1 MDRFIPHSQIVE
13 IQQATDI
20 VELISSYI
28 PLKKAGV
35 NYKALCPFHEEKT
48 ASFSVNAT
56 KQIFH
61 CFGCHKGGNVYGF
74 VMAYEKVEFP
84 QAVKILAERAGIR
97 LANSQPK
104 DDASREKRA
113 DFLKTNR
120 LVTNYYHECLLKSK
134 AAEPARA
141 YLAKRGFTQGMIAK
155 FLMGC
160 ALPGWSNLVGYAR
173 EKNIPLKNLEE
184 LGLILPRKEKNGYYD
199 RFRDRLMF
207 PIFNPRDGVVGFG
220 GRALDDSEPVY
231 LNSPENILFNKG
243 KSLYGLN
250 FAKDACEKA
259 GKLCIV
265 EGYTDVIM
273 AYQHGFEYV
282 VATLGTALT
291 TDHIKSIRRYVNK
304 VVVVY
309 DADAA
314 GKMASARSLD
324 LFLAEEMDLFVARLP
339 EGLDPYDCLIRK
351 DGQEVF
357 QKSIDESVEL
367 FAYRLEVV
375 KHKYNLNNIEEKIK
389 AVDEILDTVGAVPNP
404 VKRNLYMKQLSEAV
418 NISEDVLRGRLK
430 LKSKRPAGEQRS
442 VPAALPPLPLQQQ
455 DIRPGEEIIEIMLM
469 KNDFIPIIKGS
480 VDFNDYPT
488 QQSRQLAERIFEAY
502 DQEGA
507 VTVEN
512 LLNYIADDKES
523 SSFVVRLSQDM
534 EKKNRDD
541 REYRLRELLSYID
554 KRRKKESERPALKLQ
569 LKEFQLKGGDQNAIN
584 SILSKLQDGIKVK

>member
-20 VELISSYI
+20 VELISNYI
-28 PLKKAGV
+28 PLKKAGA
-35 NYKALCPFHEEKT
+35 NYRALCPFHEEKT

-97 LANSQPK
+97 LATNQPK

-113 DFLKTNR
+113 EFLKVNR
-120 LVTNYYHECLLKSK
+120 LVTNYFHECLLKSK

-173 EKNIPLKNLEE
+173 EKNIPLKHLEE

-259 GKLCIV
+259 GQLCIV

-273 AYQHGFEYV
+273 SYQHGFEYV

-304 VVVVY
+304 VIVVY

-351 DGQEVF
+351 DGKPIF
-357 QKSIDESVEL
+357 QKCIDESVEL
-367 FAYRLEVV
+367 FAYRLEVATR
-375 KHKYNLNNIEEKIK
+375 KYNLNNIEEKSK
-389 AVDEILDTVGAVPNP
+389 AVDEILDTIGAVPNP
-404 VKRNLYMKQLSEAV
+404 VKRNLYMKQLSGTV

-430 LKSKRPAGEQRS
+430 LKAKRSGGDSRTESP
-442 VPAALPPLPLQQQ
+442 ALPPLPSQQR
-455 DIRPGEEIIEIMLM
+455 DIQAGEEIIEIMLTR
-469 KNDFIPIIKGS
+469 NEFIPIIRQS
-480 VDFNDYPT
+480 VGLEDYPT
-488 QQSRQLAERIFEAY
+488 DRSRQMAEKIFENY
-502 DQEGA
+502 DTDGK
-507 VTVEN
+507 VTAES
-512 LLNYIADDKES
+512 LLNFVADNPELSGTVTRIAQESAQKNISDYDK
-523 SSFVVRLSQDM
+523 
-534 EKKNRDD
+534 
-541 REYRLRELLSYID
+541 YLREWLSFIE
-554 KRRKKESERPALKLQ
+554 KRRKRTKDRPELKQQ
-569 LKEFQLKGGDQNAIN
+569 LKEAQLKGDQVAIN
-584 SILSKLQDGIKVK
+584 LILSKLQGAVSAK

>member
-1 MDRFIPHSQIVE
+1 MDRLIPHSQIVE

-28 PLKKAGV
+28 PLKKAGA

-74 VMAYEKVEFP
+74 VMAYDKVDFP
-84 QAVKILAERAGIR
+84 QAVKMLAERAGIR
-97 LANSQPK
+97 LANNQPK
-104 DDASREKRA
+104 DDVSREKRA
-113 DFLKTNR
+113 EFLKVNR
-120 LVTNYYHECLLKSK
+120 LATNYYHECLLKSR
-134 AAEPARA
+134 AAEPARV
-141 YLAKRGFTQGMIAK
+141 YLAKRGFNQSMIAK
-155 FLMGC
+155 FLLGC

-173 EKNIPLKNLEE
+173 EKNIPLKHLEE
-184 LGLILPRKEKNGYYD
+184 LGLILPRREQSGYYD
-199 RFRDRLMF
+199 RFRNRLMF

-220 GRALDDSEPVY
+220 GRALDDAEPVY

-250 FAKDACEKA
+250 FAKESCQKS
-259 GKLCIV
+259 GQLCIV

-273 AYQHGFEYV
+273 SCQHGVEYI

-351 DGQEVF
+351 DGKPVF
-357 QKSIDESVEL
+357 QKCIDEAVEL

-375 KHKYNLNNIEEKIK
+375 KHKYNLNNIGEKSK
-389 AVDEILDTVGAVPNP
+389 AVDEMLDTVGAVPNP
-404 VKRNLYMKQLSEAV
+404 VKRNLYLKQLGEV
-418 NISEDVLRGRLK
+418 VGVGEDILRGRFK
-430 LKSKRPAGEQRS
+430 LRAKKPAGDRAPEA
-442 VPAALPPLPLQQQ
+442 VVLPPLPVQQQ
-455 DIRPGEEIIEIMLM
+455 DIRAGEQIIEIMLGR
-469 KNDFIPIIKGS
+469 NEFIPVIKNS
-480 VDFNDYPT
+480 VNLDDYPT
-488 QQSRQLAERIFEAY
+488 DLSRRIAEKIFENYNDNA
-502 DQEGA
+502 Q
-507 VTVEN
+507 VTAES
-512 LLNYIADDKES
+512 LLNYIAADIELS
-523 SSFVVRLSQDM
+523 SAVSRIDQEAAQKKISDYDQYLRDWLSFI
-534 EKKNRDD
+534 EKRQ
-541 REYRLRELLSYID
+541 
-554 KRRKKESERPALKLQ
+554 RRTKERPALKQQ
-569 LKEFQLKGGDQNAIN
+569 LKEAQLKGDQAAIN
-584 SILSKLQDGIKVK
+584 QILSKLQRAASSN